1 MAKELKLGKMTTK
14 EIAEWFGIKI
24 NSFNHNKTN
33 KLKELENFADFEVE
47 YGGINIINIY
57 EPIYFKR
64 SSMAYQVIK
73 DNFDQAWHKSGLD
86 TAARV
91 GSQIWIENPQIQDM
105 ISETTARQYACR
117 IRKEFYG
124 LVYKQNSE
132 GTKGTCHSKWVAE
145 NNWDEAVLLS
155 KEQEKQLKQTIKDI
169 YANENEPLLYTALR
183 NHEITEQE
191 YQEALD
197 EWNSSEA
204 RQHRYEKF
212 KASLIKIF
220 GFMPEKVTE
229 LIKGLNFGIDK

>member
-1 MAKELKLGKMTTK
+1 MTKELKLGKMTTK

-24 NSFNHNKTN
+24 NSFNHNKVK
-33 KLKELENFADFEVE
+33 KLKELENFAEFKME

-57 EPIYFKR
+57 EPIYFKQ
-64 SSMAYQVIK
+64 SSKAYQIIK
-73 DNFDQAWHKSGLD
+73 NNFEQAWHKSGLD

-124 LVYKQNSE
+124 LVYKQNS
-132 GTKGTCHSKWVAE
+132 KGTCHSKWVAE
-145 NNWDEAVLLS
+145 NKWDEAVLLT

-183 NHEITEQE
+183 NREITEE
-191 YQEALD
+191 KYQEALD

-204 RQHRYEKF
+204 RQNRYEKL

-229 LIKGLNFGIDK
+229 LIRGLNFGIDS

>member
-1 MAKELKLGKMTTK
+1 MELKLGKMTRQ
-14 EIAEWFGIKI
+14 EIAAWFGVQPRTYD
-24 NSFNHNKTN
+24 NSKRK
-33 KLKELENFADFEVE
+33 KLEELKKFADFEEV
-47 YGGINIINIY
+47 YGGVNIIKIKIPVY
-57 EPIYFKR
+57 ARKGSE
-64 SSMAYQVIK
+64 AYQIIK

-132 GTKGTCHSKWVAE
+132 GTKGICHSKWVAE

-197 EWNSSEA
+197 EWNSTEA
-204 RQHRYEKF
+204 RQNRYEKF